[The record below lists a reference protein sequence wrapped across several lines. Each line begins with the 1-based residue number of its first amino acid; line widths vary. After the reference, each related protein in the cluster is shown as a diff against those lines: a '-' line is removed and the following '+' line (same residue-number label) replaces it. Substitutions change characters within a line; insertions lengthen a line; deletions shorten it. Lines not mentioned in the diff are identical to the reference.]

1 MSGLNLSKAQKVDIT
16 KGANL
21 REIAIAAG
29 WDIAGAAGGSY
40 DLDIFLVGLDA
51 SNNPIPN
58 KVVFFNQK
66 DGIGGCQLD
75 GDNLTGEGDGDDET
89 ITINVPAIEPGVE
102 SLVLAINIF
111 DAASRGQNFGM
122 VRNAY
127 VRIYNKDNN
136 EELVK
141 FDLSEDY
148 GVNTAVVA
156 GKLYKHNEEWK
167 FQAMGEGLVGD
178 INDVVAKTAEIT
190 AKF

>member
-21 REIAIAAG
+21 REIAVAAG

-66 DGIGGCQLD
+66 DGIGGCQLN
-75 GDNLTGEGDGDDET
+75 GDNLTGEGDSDDET

-111 DAASRGQNFGM
+111 DAANRGQNFGM

-178 INDVVAKTAEIT
+178 INDVATKAAEIT

>member
-21 REIAIAAG
+21 REIAVAAG

-75 GDNLTGEGDGDDET
+75 GDNLTGEGNGDDET

-111 DAASRGQNFGM
+111 DAANRGQNFGM

-178 INDVVAKTAEIT
+178 INDVVTKAAEIT

>member
-1 MSGLNLSKAQKVDIT
+1 MSGLNLSKGQKVDLT

-40 DLDIFLVGLDA
+40 DLDIFLIGLDA
-51 SNNPIPN
+51 SNNPIPG

-89 ITINVPAIEPGVE
+89 ITINIPAIEPGVE
-102 SLVLAINIF
+102 SLVFAINIF
-111 DAASRGQNFGM
+111 DAANKGQNFGM

-127 VRIYNKDNN
+127 VRVYNKADNN
-136 EELVK
+136 ELVK

-148 GVNTAVVA
+148 GTNTAVVA
-156 GKLYKHNEEWK
+156 GKLYKHGEEWK

-178 INDVVAKTAEIT
+178 INEVVTRTAEIT